1 MKNLERDMIAR
12 MAKASLR
19 ASRMRNG
26 FVMLTIVLASA
37 LLMGILMFAVGQQEQ
52 TQRNLTHAQQVGY
65 YNLTEAQV
73 EALQR
78 DERIAYQIQ
87 VKTGVPTEL
96 DGFSVVPYYVSEMS
110 DHIQVGTLTQGSLPQ
125 AADEVAVQG
134 AMLER
139 MGLPAALGTQVT
151 FPFYDGN
158 TETCTVTGLLAGG
171 ENASQFSLFFS
182 QAYAETGSQLAEEPY
197 EVYAQLYGATT
208 MNQWDC
214 QEAMFL
220 IGSDAGVERQFVNP
234 SRAFL
239 DSLSVDSQQVL
250 LYGLVGAVILLAAV
264 LVIYGVFYLSVIG
277 RVHQFGQLR
286 TIGMTKKQMRKL
298 VSREGR
304 MLFLRAA
311 PLGIVIGGVVG
322 YFLLPAG
329 FSILNTLLLAV
340 GVFVVVYVITLLSV
354 HKPAKLAAAVSPMEA
369 LRYQPQDGMKAAAG
383 RKLCRNLT
391 PVGLGVMNFGK
402 NRKKATV
409 TMLSLALGGIL
420 FMTAATYMT
429 SFDRDAYSRQ
439 IYFKDAEA
447 HINYTQA
454 AIELEDNGISG
465 LQANQP
471 MDQAMVEEIL
481 ALDGVESVQEL
492 KNFGLSYDIPTQ
504 SEYDNDDMAWLMT
517 QEEVRTIGQYL
528 EEGSADYD
536 QLMSGS
542 YVLVADNNNVEE
554 IYGWRFQVGDQ
565 LTFHYF
571 DGTGPAERT
580 VTVLGILNDQYNRDN
595 ELLEGWFLLPEA
607 VAQSW
612 VSYDTFN
619 TGLLV
624 NAADGQEAA
633 VEAALEPLV
642 AARSELTMETLSQ
655 RQAVDAQNVNT
666 IFGAISGLAIFIM
679 LFSILSMMNT
689 LITNIVTR
697 KQELAMLES
706 IGMGKGQVR
715 QMLLGESLLLVLA
728 TVGVTLTVGTLCGWF
743 LSRTL
748 AGMGVHY
755 MVFQFPTGF
764 GLAYVAVLVLVP
776 LVITGVS
783 LRTFAKE
790 PLVERLRGMEG

>member
-1 MKNLERDMIAR
+1 
-12 MAKASLR
+12 
-19 ASRMRNG
+19 
-26 FVMLTIVLASA
+26 
-37 LLMGILMFAVGQQEQ
+37 
-52 TQRNLTHAQQVGY
+52 
-65 YNLTEAQV
+65 
-73 EALQR
+73 
-78 DERIAYQIQ
+78 
-87 VKTGVPTEL
+87 
-96 DGFSVVPYYVSEMS
+96 
-110 DHIQVGTLTQGSLPQ
+110 
-125 AADEVAVQG
+125 
-134 AMLER
+134 
-139 MGLPAALGTQVT
+139 
-151 FPFYDGN
+151 
-158 TETCTVTGLLAGG
+158 
-171 ENASQFSLFFS
+171 
-182 QAYAETGSQLAEEPY
+182 
-197 EVYAQLYGATT
+197 
-208 MNQWDC
+208 
-214 QEAMFL
+214 
-220 IGSDAGVERQFVNP
+220 
-234 SRAFL
+234 
-239 DSLSVDSQQVL
+239 
-250 LYGLVGAVILLAAV
+250 
-264 LVIYGVFYLSVIG
+264 
-277 RVHQFGQLR
+277 
-286 TIGMTKKQMRKL
+286 
-298 VSREGR
+298 
-304 MLFLRAA
+304 
-311 PLGIVIGGVVG
+311 
-322 YFLLPAG
+322 
-329 FSILNTLLLAV
+329 
-340 GVFVVVYVITLLSV
+340 
-354 HKPAKLAAAVSPMEA
+354 
-369 LRYQPQDGMKAAAG
+369 
-383 RKLCRNLT
+383 
-391 PVGLGVMNFGK
+391 
-402 NRKKATV
+402 
-409 TMLSLALGGIL
+409 
-420 FMTAATYMT
+420 
-429 SFDRDAYSRQ
+429 
-439 IYFKDAEA
+439 
-447 HINYTQA
+447 
-454 AIELEDNGISG
+454 
-465 LQANQP
+465 
-471 MDQAMVEEIL
+471 
-481 ALDGVESVQEL
+481 VESVQEL

-764 GLAYVAVLVLVP
+764 ALAYVAVLVLVP

-783 LRTFAKE
+783 LHTFAKE

>member
-1 MKNLERDMIAR
+1 MKKLERDMIAR

-65 YNLTEAQV
+65 YNLTETQV

-125 AADEVAVQG
+125 AANEVAVQG

-158 TETCTVTGLLAGG
+158 TETFTVTGLLAGG

-340 GVFVVVYVITLLSV
+340 GVFVVVYVITR
-354 HKPAKLAAAVSPMEA
+354 PNWRRRSPPWWPCGTSP
-369 LRYQPQDGMKAAAG
+369 R
-383 RKLCRNLT
+383 
-391 PVGLGVMNFGK
+391 
-402 NRKKATV
+402 
-409 TMLSLALGGIL
+409 
-420 FMTAATYMT
+420 TA
-429 SFDRDAYSRQ
+429 
-439 IYFKDAEA
+439 
-447 HINYTQA
+447 
-454 AIELEDNGISG
+454 
-465 LQANQP
+465 
-471 MDQAMVEEIL
+471 
-481 ALDGVESVQEL
+481 
-492 KNFGLSYDIPTQ
+492 
-504 SEYDNDDMAWLMT
+504 
-517 QEEVRTIGQYL
+517 
-528 EEGSADYD
+528 
-536 QLMSGS
+536 
-542 YVLVADNNNVEE
+542 
-554 IYGWRFQVGDQ
+554 
-565 LTFHYF
+565 
-571 DGTGPAERT
+571 
-580 VTVLGILNDQYNRDN
+580 
-595 ELLEGWFLLPEA
+595 
-607 VAQSW
+607 
-612 VSYDTFN
+612 
-619 TGLLV
+619 
-624 NAADGQEAA
+624 
-633 VEAALEPLV
+633 
-642 AARSELTMETLSQ
+642 
-655 RQAVDAQNVNT
+655 
-666 IFGAISGLAIFIM
+666 
-679 LFSILSMMNT
+679 
-689 LITNIVTR
+689 
-697 KQELAMLES
+697 
-706 IGMGKGQVR
+706 
-715 QMLLGESLLLVLA
+715 
-728 TVGVTLTVGTLCGWF
+728 
-743 LSRTL
+743 
-748 AGMGVHY
+748 
-755 MVFQFPTGF
+755 
-764 GLAYVAVLVLVP
+764 
-776 LVITGVS
+776 
-783 LRTFAKE
+783 
-790 PLVERLRGMEG
+790 

>member
-1 MKNLERDMIAR
+1 MKKLERDTLAR

-26 FVMLTIVLASA
+26 FVMLTIVLAAA
-37 LLMGILMFAVGQQEQ
+37 LLMGILMFAVGQREEN
-52 TQRNLTHAQQVGY
+52 QRNLAHAQQVGY
-65 YNLTEAQV
+65 YNLTEDQV
-73 EALQR
+73 AALEK

-96 DGFSVVPYYVSEMS
+96 DGFSVVPYYVSQLS
-110 DHIQVGTLTQGSLPQ
+110 DQIRVGTLTQGSLPQ

-134 AMLER
+134 ALLEKL
-139 MGLPAALGTQVT
+139 GLPAALGTQVS
-151 FPFYDGN
+151 FPFYDGH
-158 TETCTVTGLLAGG
+158 TETFTVTGLLAGDG
-171 ENASQFSLFFS
+171 GSQYVLFLS
-182 QAYAETGSQLAEEPY
+182 QAYAETGSQLAGEPY

-208 MNQWDC
+208 LNRWDC
-214 QEAMFL
+214 QELML
-220 IGSDAGVERQFVNP
+220 LVGSDAGVERQYVNP

-286 TIGMTKKQMRKL
+286 TIGMSKKQLKRL

-311 PLGIVIGGVVG
+311 PVGLVIGGVVG

-329 FSILNTLLLAV
+329 FSILNTLAIAA
-340 GVFVVVYVITLLSV
+340 GVFAAVYVITMLSV
-354 HKPAKLAAAVSPMEA
+354 HKPAKLAASVSPMEA
-369 LRYQPQDGMKAAAG
+369 LRYQPQEGMQAAAG
-383 RKLCRNLT
+383 RKLCRSLS
-391 PVGLGVMNFGK
+391 PVGLGAMNFGR

-409 TMLSLALGGIL
+409 TLLSLALGGIL

-607 VAQSW
+607 VARSW
-612 VSYDTFN
+612 VSYDTFA

-624 NAADGQEAA
+624 DAADGQEVA
-633 VEAALEPLV
+633 VETALEPLV

-655 RQAVDAQNVNT
+655 RQAADAQNVNT

-764 GLAYVAVLVLVP
+764 ALAYVAVLVLVP

-783 LRTFAKE
+783 LHTFAKE